1 MIAGPTGPRKLAR
14 DEHEALRLL
23 ASSRDG
29 CTQSLMMAHGFAIG
43 ILRDLVRDG
52 LVSEELHSTIAG
64 RRADGGQAGAQS
76 DKGNGPLPPHRV
88 EIGVNCERRIRDYS
102 FISTT
107 KNIGIEEPPCRCRSG
122 KAGASSQVR
131 HTTFR

>member
-1 MIAGPTGPRKLAR
+1 MIGGPTGPRKLAR

-23 ASSRDG
+23 ARSRDG

-52 LVSEELHSTIAG
+52 LVSEERRSTIAG

-88 EIGVNCERRIRDYS
+88 EVGVNS
-102 FISTT
+102 SLFIHLRGQGAPKVIHLRGQGAPKAPRKSTIIYYF
-107 KNIGIEEPPCRCRSG
+107 KS
-122 KAGASSQVR
+122 
-131 HTTFR
+131 